1 MGGYDVLVRL
11 DLGAEEALMG
21 AGTRFNREAGI
32 RLGRPSVVEV
42 APEDLPPEV
51 AGARGAHLW
60 SYLQLL
66 FPFDLEEPASGM
78 SYLEAVFEV
87 SLDGGEVIGRR
98 LSATRYDDISALGNL
113 TTFGDGGSEF
123 RWRLRPDSTNG
134 ANGGLSDGSRTARV
148 LLQVPPGVASLTGT
162 ITATARLADPELGM
176 EVEAAAPERQ
186 PFVLSLVDGTYS
198 PIMSTRDPAS
208 LSEQEVVS
216 GARRLCVAVDIE
228 AYSKRDPGEQL
239 RLQEVLVR
247 VLDGAL
253 AAALR
258 PMRGCHVQEQG
269 DGRLV
274 VLPPG
279 IDEPRVI
286 RWFLRELA
294 SGLAAAN
301 RPVRP
306 ELVVRMRVALD
317 EGVVLLGVNGYG
329 GNSIIRACRM
339 RDSAAAK
346 EALATASGYHVVI
359 VSDDIYEES
368 VTSAFEG
375 DPAWRFDK
383 ITAAVPDKG
392 FTEHCWIHVPG
403 QTA

>member
-1 MGGYDVLVRL
+1 MNGYDVLVQL
-11 DLGAEEALMG
+11 DLGAEEPLMG
-21 AGTRFNREAGI
+21 AGTRFNREAAI
-32 RLGRPSVVEV
+32 SLGRPSVLDV
-42 APEDLPPEV
+42 APEELPPEV
-51 AGARGAHLW
+51 AAARGAHLW

-66 FPFDLEEPASGM
+66 FPFDLEEPTEGM
-78 SYLEAVFEV
+78 TYLEAVFEV
-87 SLDGGEVIGRR
+87 SLDGGEVVGRQ
-98 LSATRYDDISALGNL
+98 LSASRYDDADALGNL
-113 TTFGDGGSEF
+113 TTFGDGRAEF
-123 RWRLRPDSTNG
+123 RWRLRPAAGS
-134 ANGGLSDGSRTARV
+134 AGLTDGSRVARV
-148 LLQVPPGVASLTGT
+148 LLQVPPGVTSLTGT
-162 ITATARLADPELGM
+162 IAVSAKLADPELGL
-176 EVEAAAPERQ
+176 EVEAATPERQ

-198 PIMSTRDPAS
+198 PVMSVREPVDPDP
-208 LSEQEVVS
+208 QVVS

-228 AYSKRDPGEQL
+228 AYSKRPPGEQL

-274 VLPPG
+274 VMPPG
-279 IDEPRVI
+279 IDEPRVV

-317 EGVVLLGVNGYG
+317 EGVVLLGANGYG
-329 GNSIIRACRM
+329 GHSIIRACRM

-368 VTSAFEG
+368 VMSAFEG
-375 DPAWRFDK
+375 DPTWRFNQ
-383 ITAAVPDKG
+383 ITAVVPDKG
-392 FTEHCWIHVPG
+392 FTEHCWIHVPVREPD
-403 QTA
+403 QH